1 MAAREMG
8 GLSLEDALSLCALM
22 VDLDPARYLQRG
34 RQSRGF
40 SARRCCLTVR
50 WTLSSAA
57 SGQDVQGQE
66 GDDDNRR
73 RDSDDRDGGGGYD
86 HTAILASLFRVET
99 AADYGKDCHLRI
111 GTHRSS
117 RRTARRTRATTT
129 RERAGAKGGS
139 KCRTPRSA
147 DPQGAPTQAGPRQSW
162 LRINSWG
169 VSLARPSLR
178 PVRQRDRGQTPPRET
193 SKGSRCR
200 RSTIA
205 VRPSPSETSKRRPR
219 HGPRD
224 RRRAPAAV
232 AFWRKG
238 DATL

>member
-8 GLSLEDALSLCALM
+8 GLSLEDALSLGALM
-22 VDLDPARYLQRG
+22 VDLDPPRYLQRG

-99 AADYGKDCHLRI
+99 AADYGEGLPSTYRNAPEFEKDR
-111 GTHRSS
+111 
-117 RRTARRTRATTT
+117 
-129 RERAGAKGGS
+129 
-139 KCRTPRSA
+139 
-147 DPQGAPTQAGPRQSW
+147 
-162 LRINSWG
+162 
-169 VSLARPSLR
+169 
-178 PVRQRDRGQTPPRET
+178 
-193 SKGSRCR
+193 
-200 RSTIA
+200 
-205 VRPSPSETSKRRPR
+205 
-219 HGPRD
+219 
-224 RRRAPAAV
+224 
-232 AFWRKG
+232 
-238 DATL
+238 